1 MWYECICFNILQI
14 VKYLCIIFLIIWGE
28 NMHIDFNELGI
39 RIKKRRRELNLK
51 QNELSEM
58 LGISNNYLSNIEN
71 GHSIPSLEVFSDIC
85 IKLKITP
92 DLLLLGVIRVD
103 NIPENIK
110 DNLKLCTNEELK
122 LIDGI
127 IRCILENRNGV

>member
-1 MWYECICFNILQI
+1 
-14 VKYLCIIFLIIWGE
+14 
-28 NMHIDFNELGI
+28 MHIDFNELGM
-39 RIKKRRRELNLK
+39 RIKKRRIELGLK

-58 LGISNNYLSNIEN
+58 MGISNNYLSNIEN

-110 DNLKLCTNEELK
+110 DNLKLCNSKELK
-122 LIDGI
+122 LIDDMI
-127 IRCILENRNGV
+127 QCILNNRDSDGV